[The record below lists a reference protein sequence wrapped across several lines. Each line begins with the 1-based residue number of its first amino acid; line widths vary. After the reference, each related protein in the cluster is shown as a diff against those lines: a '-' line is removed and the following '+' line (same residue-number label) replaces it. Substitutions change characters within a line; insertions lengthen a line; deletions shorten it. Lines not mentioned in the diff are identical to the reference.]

1 MHIEYL
7 ISRLLQLYQNVVQ
20 YHNVLSNLIDTFT
33 YMYRVSRF
41 NRSAQISLG
50 VYIVR

>member
-20 YHNVLSNLIDTFT
+20 YHNALSKPNLIDTFT
-33 YMYRVSRF
+33 YIY
-41 NRSAQISLG
+41 IYIDG
-50 VYIVR
+50 VLF

>member
-20 YHNVLSNLIDTFT
+20 YHNALSKPNLIDTFT
-33 YMYRVSRF
+33 YIY
-41 NRSAQISLG
+41 IYIYIDG
-50 VYIVR
+50 VLF